1 MKDIF
6 KTIIDQSTD
15 IVFVVENVTPH
26 KIIYGN
32 KAFYEH
38 IAGKLTEMSLQ
49 GMDVDG
55 GALSL
60 HEEFI
65 LNVDNQYYSFFL
77 EPFEEESVFL
87 FHKGAHVKVSSTHNT
102 GDDNTGSISKGESQ
116 FFKLL
121 NNKVPCANFQ
131 MVLDDD
137 GKMCFSYLSDKV
149 KKMFKLET
157 HGDEAAS
164 LDFLLSKVHP
174 LDVGRVLKSMVHSA
188 RLKGH
193 WECVFRISVRE
204 NSEPLWVLGRAVPEN
219 EAKNL
224 YWYGTLVDIS
234 ALKQRE
240 MELEKAKYDAE
251 TSSKVKSDFIS
262 TIIHEIRTPLN
273 AISGS
278 VFSLLEEGYATGQ
291 KQLLNNISFATDSL
305 IIMVNDLLDFQKT
318 EAGKIQLEYKPFNLR
333 ELLGQVIGGLKYQA
347 RESKNILNLIASDHL
362 DIGVVGDKLRLAQI
376 LNNLISNGL
385 KFTNQGRVD
394 VTATLAEDNDEEVRI
409 YFEVKDTGIGIARE
423 NLKKVFNEFEQINQ
437 SFDVKY
443 GGTGLGMPI
452 TKKLLELMGSE
463 IQVES
468 EEGKGSTFFF
478 ELTFGKVV
486 SAAGV
491 SLVPPEPIKHAGYCL
506 PSGLK
511 VLLAEDNDVNA
522 IVIMKI
528 IKRWEMICDRVYDG
542 QEAVDFAGK
551 KKYDIILMDIQ
562 MPVMD
567 GCKAAKCIKE
577 QSDVP
582 IIALTASSKNEC
594 CAGYDLACIDRFVYK
609 PINAV
614 DLQKNIHEL
623 VMTHIS

>member
-6 KTIIDQSTD
+6 KTIVNQSTD
-15 IVFVVENVTPH
+15 IVFVVENMEPH

-38 IAGKLTEMSLQ
+38 IGEKLTELSLG
-49 GMDVDG
+49 GMEIDG
-55 GALSL
+55 GAISI

-65 LNVDNQYYSFFL
+65 INVENQYFSFFL
-77 EPFEEESVFL
+77 EAMEEEGVLL
-87 FHKGAHVKVSSTHNT
+87 FHKGTQVKVSSTY
-102 GDDNTGSISKGESQ
+102 DNEGSGGYLSKGKAP

-121 NNKVPCANFQ
+121 NDKVPCANFQ

-137 GKMCFSYLSDKV
+137 GKMCFSYLSDKI

-157 HGDEAAS
+157 YGNEATS

-188 RLKGH
+188 RVKGH
-193 WECVFRISVRE
+193 WECIFRISVKE
-204 NSEPLWVLGRAVPEN
+204 NSDPLWVLGRAVPE
-219 EAKNL
+219 EEGENL
-224 YWYGTLVDIS
+224 YWYGALVDIS
-234 ALKQRE
+234 AMKQRE
-240 MELEKAKYDAE
+240 IALEKAKYDAE
-251 TSSKVKSDFIS
+251 TSSKVKSEFIS

-278 VFSLLEEGYATGQ
+278 VFSLFEEGYDAGQ

-318 EAGKIQLEYKPFNLR
+318 EAGKIRIDYQPFNLR
-333 ELLGQVIGGLKYQA
+333 ELLCQVIGGLMYQA
-347 RESKNILNLIASDHL
+347 HESKNTLNLIASDHL

-385 KFTNQGRVD
+385 KFTDQGRVD
-394 VTATLAEDNDEEVRI
+394 VTVTLAEDSEEEVRV

-423 NLKKVFNEFEQINQ
+423 NLRKVFNEFEQINQ
-437 SFDVKY
+437 SFDVRY

-486 SAAGV
+486 SATGI
-491 SLVPPEPIKHAGYCL
+491 SLVRTEPTKNAFRL

-528 IKRWEMICDRVYDG
+528 IKRWGVVCDRVCDG
-542 QEAVDFAGK
+542 KEAVDFAGK
-551 KKYDIILMDIQ
+551 KKYDVILMDIQ
-562 MPVMD
+562 MPVMN
-567 GCKAAKCIKE
+567 GCEAAKHIKGE
-577 QSDVP
+577 CAVP
-582 IIALTASSKNEC
+582 IIALTASSKREYC
-594 CAGYDLACIDRFVYK
+594 DTHDLAYIDRFVSK

-614 DLQKNIHEL
+614 DLQRNIHEL
-623 VMTHIS
+623 VLTHIS